1 MKDMKKVGI
10 KYLAIILASFLV
22 GILFSQYVLLKY
34 FDFSDKVVDKHTVP
48 ENSKVSPVEVIKSDK
63 SLSIERGCSIYVD
76 VSGAVR
82 EPGVYCL
89 DSEALVI
96 DAVNK
101 AGGFS
106 KGIALSFVSRNIN
119 LALPLTANQKIY
131 FPLEKEVE
139 CKLLS
144 FLPQVVT
151 SSSNQSSGSESSG
164 TQTSNSAEGGNT
176 SEQGAQCVNIN
187 DASKSE
193 LTSLNGIGEVTAE
206 KIILGRPY
214 TKIEDLLNVSGIGD
228 ATLNKFKDAICI

>member
-1 MKDMKKVGI
+1 MKDMKKVSI
-10 KYLAIILASFLV
+10 KYIAVFLVSFLL

-34 FDFSDKVVDKHTVP
+34 FDFSEKVVDTQTG
-48 ENSKVSPVEVIKSDK
+48 VESSEVLSVEAVKSDK
-63 SLSIERGCSIYVD
+63 SLFIERGCSIYID

-106 KGIALSFVSRNIN
+106 KGVALSFVSRNIN

-144 FLPQVVT
+144 FLPQVGT
-151 SSSNQSSGSESSG
+151 FSSNQSTGAESSG
-164 TQTSNSAEGGNT
+164 TQTSNSTEGGNT
-176 SEQGAQCVNIN
+176 NGQGVQCVNIN
-187 DASKSE
+187 TASKSE
-193 LTSLNGIGEVTAE
+193 LTSLNGVGEVTAE

-214 TKIEDLLNVSGIGD
+214 TKIEDLLNVSGIGE
-228 ATLNKFKDAICI
+228 ATLNKFKDAVCI